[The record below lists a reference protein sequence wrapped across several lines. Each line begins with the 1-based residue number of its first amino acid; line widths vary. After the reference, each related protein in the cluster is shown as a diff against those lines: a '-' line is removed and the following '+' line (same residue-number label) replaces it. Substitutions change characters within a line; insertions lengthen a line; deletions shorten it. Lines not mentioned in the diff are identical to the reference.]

1 MLNKE
6 DIKVGQYVKWIG
18 GFKCSIEHIVSV
30 NSQYAYTNRKTRIY
44 PKDYIYYIALS
55 NEEVKAESIHYLND
69 EIQDLLSNIKDLQE
83 QVHNLANLP
92 YITIDTDEVE
102 QDLGCPLDVVFKA
115 LKENYII
122 FKHVVGLNNPSINL
136 ETHKVL
142 GLICIGGKFGLE
154 LCDGVFGDEFYVD
167 TKDYG
172 KTWWLKDDKRDND
185 EC

>member
-1 MLNKE
+1 MSRLTNKKLVDLKYGE
-6 DIKVGQYVKWIG
+6 
-18 GFKCSIEHIVSV
+18 FLSISKEE
-30 NSQYAYTNRKTRIY
+30 YRK
-44 PKDYIYYIALS
+44 
-55 NEEVKAESIHYLND
+55 
-69 EIQDLLSNIKDLQE
+69 
-83 QVHNLANLP
+83 QVHEAPTYKEIYTKLGKLE
-92 YITIDTDEVE
+92 DLED
-102 QDLGCPLDVVFKA
+102 DLGCPLDVVFKA

-172 KTWWLKDDKRDND
+172 KTWWLKG
-185 EC
+185 ETLV